1 MAEQNSGEMQ
11 MPSFDIVSEVNMH
24 ELTNAVDQASRE
36 IDNRFDFKGT
46 GAKIEQKEHLM
57 TISAQT
63 EFQVKQVL
71 EILRMKIA
79 KRGIEMS
86 CLDAGPL
93 NVALNEARQTLTAK
107 HGIDKEVGK
116 KVVKFIKEGGLKVQ
130 AQIQDEQVRV
140 TAKKRDDLQDVIA
153 ALRGASLGMPLQFS
167 NFRD

>member
-1 MAEQNSGEMQ
+1 
-11 MPSFDIVSEVNMH
+11 MPSFDIVSEVNLH
-24 ELTNAVDQASRE
+24 ELTNAVDQAKRE

-46 GAKIEQKEHLM
+46 GTKIEQQEHVM
-57 TISAQT
+57 TITAQT

-79 KRGIEMS
+79 KRSIEVS
-86 CLDAGPL
+86 CLEQGPL
-93 NVALNEARQTLTAK
+93 SVALNEARQTLTAK

-116 KVVKFIKEGGLKVQ
+116 KVVRFIKDGGLKVQ

-140 TAKKRDDLQDVIA
+140 TGKKRDELQDVIA
-153 ALRGASLGMPLQFS
+153 ALRGADLGMPLQFS

>member
-1 MAEQNSGEMQ
+1 

-24 ELTNAVDQASRE
+24 ELTNAVDQAKRE

-46 GAKIEQKEHLM
+46 GAKIEQAAHLM
-57 TISAQT
+57 TITAQT
-63 EFQVKQVL
+63 EFQVKQVE

-79 KRGIEMS
+79 KRGIDMS

-93 NVALNEARQTLTAK
+93 SIALNEARQTLTAR
-107 HGIDKEVGK
+107 HGIDKEIGK
-116 KVVKFIKEGGLKVQ
+116 KVVKFIKDGGQKVQ

-140 TAKKRDDLQDVIA
+140 TGKKRDDLQQVMA